1 MDKTILIVDDEP
13 SIRNL
18 LDRMLS
24 RWGYDVQQACDGLD
38 ALSVLDSNPD
48 IRLVL
53 SDLRMPHC
61 NGLEF
66 MQRASQKYKRDFEFI
81 VLTGDGEK
89 HDAVQ
94 AMRMG
99 AREFLDK
106 PIDRAD
112 LEQAVQ
118 GAQDR
123 LEQRDHEKTKMRK
136 LEVANLQQARF
147 LDEADEQL
155 IDRLAVIAQYR
166 DVETAEHCVR
176 VGLNAEL
183 LARLAGLDLHTQH
196 LVRLAGVLH
205 DIGKIGIPDNIL
217 FKEGPLSFEEFEIM
231 KRHTDI
237 GFSMLTGSGTELID
251 TAACIAKTH
260 HERWDGTGYNDGLHQ
275 EETPI
280 FGRLVTIAD
289 VYDAL
294 RSKRRYKPAF
304 SHLEAV
310 KVITQ
315 GDGRT
320 DPNHFDPKLL
330 NLFRE
335 HHQRFAEI
343 YDSMPDE
350 AV

>member
-1 MDKTILIVDDEP
+1 MDNAILIVDDEAP
-13 SIRNL
+13 IRSL
-18 LDRMLS
+18 LARMLN
-24 RWGYDVQQACDGLD
+24 RWGYDVQQAGDGLE
-38 ALSVLDSNPD
+38 ALSKLNDHPD

-53 SDLRMPHC
+53 SDLRMPRC

-66 MQRASQKYKRDFEFI
+66 LERATKEYKRDFEFI
-81 VLTGDGEK
+81 ILTGDGEK
-89 HDAVQ
+89 QDAVH

-106 PIDRAD
+106 PIDQGD
-112 LEQAVQ
+112 LERAVES
-118 GAQDR
+118 AQQR
-123 LEQRDHEKTKMRK
+123 LEERDRELAQLRK
-136 LEVANLQQARF
+136 LEVSNLQQSKF

-183 LARLAGLDLHTQH
+183 LAKLAGLDKKQQH

-217 FKEGPLSFEEFEIM
+217 FKEGPLSFDEFEVM
-231 KRHTDI
+231 KKHTDI
-237 GFSMLTGSGTELID
+237 GYSMLTGSGTELID
-251 TAACIAKTH
+251 VAATIARSH
-260 HERWDGTGYNDGLHQ
+260 HERWDGTGYNQGLAG
-275 EETPI
+275 EETSI
-280 FGRLVTIAD
+280 YGRLVTIAD

-304 SHLEAV
+304 SHTEAV
-310 KVITQ
+310 NIITR

-335 HHQRFAEI
+335 HHLLFATT
-343 YDSMPDE
+343 YDAMPDE